1 MIITWDGKDLSEE
14 MAFPSQDTAIFSK
27 TFTEKTLI
35 KKILF
40 SAETS
45 SETETEGLG
54 RQLAEALAAELE
66 SRRFVLVALSGELGA
81 GKTAFTRGL
90 VRYFSESAY
99 VHSPSYTIV
108 NEYKGL
114 LPSGG
119 RLTAAHFDIW
129 RLKDEDDLYSV
140 GYFDWF
146 PYDGHASD
154 KAVLMAVEWCD
165 NVPGAMPESF
175 YRVDIKG
182 SGDAERTITVSH
194 IDNEQ

>member
-140 GYFDWF
+140 GYFDSF
-146 PYDGHASD
+146 PYGDETMKPETAT
-154 KAVLMAVEWCD
+154 LMAVEWCD
-165 NVPGAMPESF
+165 SVPGALPDVCW
-175 YRVDIKG
+175 RVDISG
-182 SGDAERTITVSH
+182 SGDEKRRITVSRV
-194 IDNEQ
+194 EK